1 MKERPS
7 TVGDSDDCNAGQAI
21 VPQRPAGLLCD
32 HAHPAP
38 CALAIPTRRR
48 PKRSLRLDEP
58 MLAAAAFWRKARP
71 DVRERLGHTEPVRIV
86 RIRVACASDLPALR
100 DLFRRSS
107 LSNEGD
113 RDLLLAR
120 PEVLEL
126 ADAGVIEGRTRVAVQ
141 ADDEICGFI
150 TTRLL
155 DACVLEI
162 EDLFVDPDWMR
173 TGVAS
178 RLVETVLATASGPG
192 VRRIEVTANPHAAA
206 FYRHVGFVRGD
217 DSETRLGGAP
227 RMYLTLYGGE
237 ADQSDTG
244 FDRR

>member
-1 MKERPS
+1 MSGFSWADSGSRVTIKFGLKCHARPDGYL
-7 TVGDSDDCNAGQAI
+7 TVAEIAG
-21 VPQRPAGLLCD
+21 RG
-32 HAHPAP
+32 
-38 CALAIPTRRR
+38 
-48 PKRSLRLDEP
+48 
-58 MLAAAAFWRKARP
+58 AFWRKARH
-71 DVRERLGHTEPVRIV
+71 DTRELGHTEPVRIV
-86 RIRVACASDLPALR
+86 RIRMACASDLPALR

-107 LSNEGD
+107 LFNEGD

-126 ADAGVIEGRTRVAVQ
+126 ADEGIIDGRTRVAVG
-141 ADDEICGFI
+141 ADDEILGFI
-150 TTRLL
+150 TTHLL

-178 RLVETVLATASGPG
+178 RLVEDLLATASGKS

-206 FYRHVGFVRGD
+206 FYRHVGFVQGN

-227 RMYLTLYGGE
+227 RMYLTLHGGK
-237 ADQSDTG
+237 AGRSDTG

>member
-1 MKERPS
+1 
-7 TVGDSDDCNAGQAI
+7 
-21 VPQRPAGLLCD
+21 
-32 HAHPAP
+32 
-38 CALAIPTRRR
+38 
-48 PKRSLRLDEP
+48 
-58 MLAAAAFWRKARP
+58 
-71 DVRERLGHTEPVRIV
+71 VRERLRPTEPVSIV
-86 RIRVACASDLPALR
+86 RIRAACASDLPALR

-126 ADAGVIEGRTRVAVQ
+126 TDGAITDGRTQVAVG
-141 ADDEICGFI
+141 ADDEILGFI
-150 TTRLL
+150 TTRPL

-173 TGVAS
+173 TGVAEDL
-178 RLVETVLATASGPG
+178 RATASRKG
-192 VRRIEVTANPHAAA
+192 VRRIEVTANPHANA
-206 FYRHVGFVRGD
+206 FYRHVGFVQGD

-227 RMYLTLYGGE
+227 RMYLTLHGDE

-244 FDRR
+244 FDPR

>member
-1 MKERPS
+1 MCTS
-7 TVGDSDDCNAGQAI
+7 VGFAG
-21 VPQRPAGLLCD
+21 G
-32 HAHPAP
+32 
-38 CALAIPTRRR
+38 CACVL
-48 PKRSLRLDEP
+48 
-58 MLAAAAFWRKARP
+58 RKARHDAWVSLRP
-71 DVRERLGHTEPVRIV
+71 TELVSIV
-86 RIRVACASDLPALR
+86 RIRAGCASDLAALR

-126 ADAGVIEGRTRVAVQ
+126 ADEGITEGRTQVAVG
-141 ADDEICGFI
+141 ADDGILGFI

-155 DACVLEI
+155 DECVLEV

-178 RLVETVLATASGPG
+178 RLVEDLVATARRNG
-192 VRRIEVTANPHAAA
+192 VRRIEVTANPHANS
-206 FYRHVGFVRGD
+206 FYRRVGFVQGH

-227 RMYLTLYGGE
+227 RMYLTLHGDE
-237 ADQSDTG
+237 ADRGDTG
-244 FDRR
+244 FDAR

>member
-1 MKERPS
+1 M
-7 TVGDSDDCNAGQAI
+7 
-21 VPQRPAGLLCD
+21 
-32 HAHPAP
+32 
-38 CALAIPTRRR
+38 
-48 PKRSLRLDEP
+48 
-58 MLAAAAFWRKARP
+58 
-71 DVRERLGHTEPVRIV
+71 
-86 RIRVACASDLPALR
+86 ACASDLPALR

-107 LSNEGD
+107 LSNDGD

-126 ADAGVIEGRTRVAVQ
+126 ADEGIIEGRTQVAVG
-141 ADDEICGFI
+141 ADDEILGFI
-150 TTRLL
+150 TTRPV

-178 RLVETVLATASGPG
+178 GLVEDLLATASGNG
-192 VRRIEVTANPHAAA
+192 VRRIEVTANPHAAV
-206 FYRHVGFVRGD
+206 FYRHVGFVQGHA
-217 DSETRLGGAP
+217 SETRLGGAP
-227 RMYLTLYGGE
+227 RMYLTVHGAE

>member
-1 MKERPS
+1 MSIVYIRP
-7 TVGDSDDCNAGQAI
+7 
-21 VPQRPAGLLCD
+21 
-32 HAHPAP
+32 
-38 CALAIPTRRR
+38 
-48 PKRSLRLDEP
+48 
-58 MLAAAAFWRKARP
+58 
-71 DVRERLGHTEPVRIV
+71 
-86 RIRVACASDLPALR
+86 ACASDLPALR
-100 DLFRRSS
+100 GLFRRSS

-126 ADAGVIEGRTRVAVQ
+126 TDEGITDGRTQVAVG
-141 ADDEICGFI
+141 ADDEILGFI
-150 TTRLL
+150 TTRPL

-178 RLVETVLATASGPG
+178 RLVEDLLATASRND
-192 VRRIEVTANPHAAA
+192 VRRIEVTANPHANA
-206 FYRHVGFVRGD
+206 FYRHVGFVQGH

-227 RMYLTLYGGE
+227 RMYLTLHGDE

-244 FDRR
+244 FDRG

>member
-1 MKERPS
+1 VS
-7 TVGDSDDCNAGQAI
+7 I
-21 VPQRPAGLLCD
+21 VC
-32 HAHPAP
+32 
-38 CALAIPTRRR
+38 
-48 PKRSLRLDEP
+48 
-58 MLAAAAFWRKARP
+58 
-71 DVRERLGHTEPVRIV
+71 
-86 RIRVACASDLPALR
+86 IRAACASDLPALR

-126 ADAGVIEGRTRVAVQ
+126 ADEGIIEGRTQVAVG
-141 ADDEICGFI
+141 ADDEILGFI

-155 DACVLEI
+155 ACVLEI

-178 RLVETVLATASGPG
+178 RLVEDLLATASRNG

-206 FYRHVGFVRGD
+206 FYRHVGFVQGH

-227 RMYLTLYGGE
+227 RMYLTLHGGD
-237 ADQSDTG
+237 AAQSDTG